1 MKALQKIAGKT
12 HQGCAIKAQKLI
24 SLDNY
29 KAKHYNC
36 NQDEFSNF
44 HLSSFKGL
52 DFNRRGFR
60 PVADT
65 LSAIIS
71 KSPKSLFVP
80 KDSKRKSDSPAFK
93 LYAKRF
99 YSEIKQE
106 QNQVLHSNLSTLNPN
121 IKGLL

>member
-1 MKALQKIAGKT
+1 MKALQKIAGKN
-12 HQGCAIKAQKLI
+12 HQGCAIRAQRLV

-36 NQDEFSNF
+36 NQDDLNDF

-65 LSAIIS
+65 PSAIIS
-71 KSPKSLFVP
+71 KSHKSLFVS

-99 YSEIKQE
+99 YSEQE
-106 QNQVLHSNLSTLNPN
+106 QNQVLH
-121 IKGLL
+121 